1 MRKIKLN
8 SALITNEE
16 NERNRESSLL
26 SMQFKIRRH
35 HVKNARIE
43 IRCEAKIFNM
53 FSRTRDKEIFV
64 KTHSAENQHQ
74 PQNNFHSSQP
84 SSTIIFEFGKFKII
98 ILLTFFSFICAWN
111 LKVYY
116 VIMKFAYYP
125 KSISIFVAYI
135 CLEISVKCLF
145 PKNVS
150 ENS

>member
-1 MRKIKLN
+1 MILFCIKKPYEIVLSLLNNAPYYIGSWVHYPKEINNFHIFQATDMRKIKLN

-98 ILLTFFSFICAWN
+98 ILLTFFSFICA
-111 LKVYY
+111 
-116 VIMKFAYYP
+116 
-125 KSISIFVAYI
+125 
-135 CLEISVKCLF
+135 
-145 PKNVS
+145 
-150 ENS
+150 